1 MRKRLLFP
9 DTGNSAQGMGVASRC
24 WWGMKSV
31 TTRIERALWA
41 LALAI
46 AAIAIGV
53 VAWRREPAVR
63 ILADGFIRRATAA
76 QTLTPVGI
84 PPESGPVR
92 LPTCRGNVNERD
104 PWLLP
109 GAHGPDLG
117 ALAALSA
124 DVEQRRW
131 TWEDVNTVPIIRW
144 DGDTR
149 VVKPGSKGRVLTV
162 RGDIDVTRALA
173 MERAFGYEIDHAVI
187 RYGDD
192 AELVSKRASLDDV
205 LAVHGVQ
212 RRRTQE
218 GDVLS
223 PNYEWMV
230 SASLDDVRPLA
241 RAILAEARRRGASGL
256 RDEFGAFVS
265 FIQQLK
271 YGNAP
276 DPGDTKHRF
285 GLSMPLWCLA
295 TATGDCDTR
304 AVLLVALTRSI
315 GLCEV
320 HLVRDAD
327 HQHMLAA
334 AAIPVREG
342 DRLVRPNG
350 RTFVLVETT
359 DDWPIGHV
367 AVRTRGERLQ
377 TLFLADVG
385 GSFNGSK
392 SAAQQQPSTP
402 QPISMRA
409 QRTAPVPSTSGRSTP
424 ARSRQ

>member
-1 MRKRLLFP
+1 
-9 DTGNSAQGMGVASRC
+9 
-24 WWGMKSV
+24 MKSA

-53 VAWRREPAVR
+53 FAWRREPAVR
-63 ILADGFIRRATAA
+63 LLADGFIRRAGAA
-76 QTLTPVGI
+76 ETCAPVGT

-92 LPTCRGNVNERD
+92 LPTCRGTANERD
-104 PWLLP
+104 PWLVP
-109 GAHGPDLG
+109 GAHGPDLS
-117 ALAALSA
+117 ALSSLSEA
-124 DVEQRRW
+124 IEQRRW
-131 TWEDVNTVPIIRW
+131 TWEDVNTVPIVRW

-149 VVKPGSKGRVLTV
+149 VVKPGAVGRALTI
-162 RGDIDVTRALA
+162 RGSIDITRALA

-187 RYGDD
+187 RYVDD
-192 AELVSKRASLDDV
+192 AELVSKRASLDGV
-205 LAVHGVQ
+205 LALHGVH

-223 PNYEWMV
+223 PDYEWMIA
-230 SASLDDVRPLA
+230 ASIEDVRPLA

-256 RDEFGAFVS
+256 REEFGAFVS
-265 FIQQLK
+265 FVQQLK

-276 DPGDTKHRF
+276 DPGDSKHRF

-295 TATGDCDTR
+295 TDTGDCDTR
-304 AVLLVALTRSI
+304 AVLLAALTRSI
-315 GLCEV
+315 RLCEV

-334 AAIPVREG
+334 ADIPVVAG
-342 DRLVRPNG
+342 DRLVRPHG

-377 TLFLADVG
+377 TLFIADADPIL
-385 GSFNGSK
+385 SGSK
-392 SAAQQQPSTP
+392 SGAQRQQSAP

-409 QRTAPVPSTSGRSTP
+409 QRTAPAPQTSGRSMP
-424 ARSRQ
+424 ARSSR